1 MPASLTVT
9 TRVYRSLPVWL
20 ALEYLEKLGGR
31 AGDTRRLQGAGWRAI
46 VRDAP
51 DVELGV
57 VRIGQ
62 TEIVFEGDAEIVP
75 RIITAFEKK
84 ALRAGG

>member
-1 MPASLTVT
+1 MPASPTVT

-20 ALEYLEKLGGR
+20 AFEYLEALGGR
-31 AGDTRRLQGAGWRAI
+31 AGDAGWLQGAGWRAI

-51 DVELGV
+51 DVVLGV

-75 RIITAFEKK
+75 RVIAAFEKK